1 MSEFRVERRISDF
14 GFNSNMRFP
23 LFSSKHLGIDLGT
36 ANSRVWSSGSGVV
49 LSEPTVVALDG
60 VSGHVMAVGAEAWQL
75 LGRGGTNLVAQKPL
89 RDGVVADF
97 LVAEAMLKYFFD
109 KVLGTSRFL
118 RPEVMVCVPAGITQV
133 ERRAVLE
140 AALSAGAKRAYLIEH
155 TLAAAI
161 GANLP
166 IDTPV
171 GSLIVD
177 IGAGQAG
184 AAVISMGGIVAAST
198 TKGAGN
204 RLDEA
209 IITWL
214 RRGHNLIIGERMA
227 EEIKINIGTAIGSS
241 PKKTMEARGRDAIF
255 GLPKSVVVDSMEITQ
270 AIGAAINP
278 IITCIKQ
285 VLEATPPELAS
296 DIIDRGIVLCG
307 GTSQLRNLDRLIAN
321 QTGVPVSLAEN
332 PQECV
337 VYGCGTA
344 LENIETWKK
353 LVAVR

>member
-1 MSEFRVERRISDF
+1 MK
-14 GFNSNMRFP
+14 FP
-23 LFSSKHLGIDLGT
+23 VFSSKRLGIDLGT

-49 LSEPTVVALDG
+49 LSESSVVAVDAETG
-60 VSGHVMAVGAEAWQL
+60 RVMAVGSEAYEL
-75 LGRGGTNLVAQKPL
+75 LGRTGTNLIAQKPL
-89 RDGVVADF
+89 RDGVVADY
-97 LVAEAMLKYFFD
+97 LVAEAMLKYFLD

-118 RPEVMVCVPAGITQV
+118 RPEVMVCVPAGVTQV

-140 AALSAGAKRAYLIEH
+140 AAVASGAKRAYLIEH
-155 TLAAAI
+155 TLAAAL

-184 AAVISMGGIVAAST
+184 AAVISMGGIVASAT

-209 IITWL
+209 VINWI
-214 RRGHNLIIGERMA
+214 RRNHNLIIGERMA
-227 EEIKINIGTAIGSS
+227 EDIKIKIGSAVQTS

-255 GLPKSVVVDSMEITQ
+255 GLPKSVVVDSGEITQ
-270 AIGAAINP
+270 AIGGALTP

-321 QTGVPVSLAEN
+321 QTNVPVTLAEN

-344 LENIETWKK
+344 LENLETWRK

>member
-1 MSEFRVERRISDF
+1 
-14 GFNSNMRFP
+14 MRFP
-23 LFSSKHLGIDLGT
+23 LFSSKRLGIDLGT

-49 LSEPTVVALDG
+49 LSEPSVVAVDAE
-60 VSGHVMAVGAEAWQL
+60 SGKVAAVGSEAWQL
-75 LGRGGTNLVAQKPL
+75 LGRTGSNLIAQKPL
-89 RDGVVADF
+89 VNGVVADF
-97 LVAEAMLKYFFD
+97 LVAESMLKYFFD
-109 KVLGTSRFL
+109 KVLGGSRLL

-140 AALSAGAKRAYLIEH
+140 AALAAGAKRAYLIEH

-166 IDTPV
+166 VDSPV

-184 AAVISMGGIVAAST
+184 AAVISMGGIVSASYSR
-198 TKGAGN
+198 GAGN

-209 IITWL
+209 VTGAM
-214 RRGHNLIIGERMA
+214 RRNHNLIIGERMA
-227 EEIKINIGTAIGSS
+227 EEIKIKIGSAIS
-241 PKKTMEARGRDAIF
+241 TVPKKTMEARGRDAIF
-255 GLPKSVVVDSMEITQ
+255 GLPKTVAVDSTEITGAISG
-270 AIGAAINP
+270 AIGP
-278 IITCIKQ
+278 IITCIRQ
-285 VLEATPPELAS
+285 VLENTPPELAS

-307 GTSQLRNLDRLIAN
+307 GTSQLRSLDKLIAN

-337 VYGCGTA
+337 VYGCGIA
-344 LENIETWKK
+344 LENLETWRK